1 MAKQALAAGPLTNK
15 ITCQQRALRVL
26 VQQERLNIV
35 QQQVQEYPL
44 PEASS
49 MAERVTF
56 TSELLSDASFLT
68 DEEDVLALMTRWDGP
83 TPSHESP
90 LQNVVMEQGRT
101 SVIKEYR
108 TKERQDAAAQKNLL
122 QHHHLSDSTLTE
134 VQRQSPFAPPTS
146 SRKPH
151 VISNVSIQHFR
162 SPVSYGGAVTSS
174 HHDALVPQKPVPF
187 SRQENDD
194 AQRKQRP
201 AYTSH
206 FSTAGELRDKS
217 RKRPF
222 AGAESGRGGGLSGFG
237 REGGRGED
245 SAELQHSLLS
255 SREER
260 PLPEPAKANGE
271 QSKFMFSTGIRQS
284 GNTCGGPNW
293 SQAQERSGPSTSWI
307 QPPSRSCMLQQNEEN
322 LNWVGPPAPVS
333 APSRVMK
340 KFVPPVKGSSETSGR
355 GGASVGGKK
364 GISSMVENAFRGSVQ
379 QPQAQRHGP
388 SGDRGSE
395 EKLPEE
401 LKGCDPLLIER
412 IEQEIIDRGDPVTFD
427 DIAGLAF
434 AKQTILELICWPMS
448 RPDIF
453 TGLRALPRG
462 LLLFGCVTQKG
473 VRLLD
478 AAPLRGS
485 ALPACPI
492 FHADSFIFLFN
503 SPATHAST
511 HLRPPGTGK
520 TLIAKAIAHQSGAT
534 FFNISAS
541 SLTSKWIGEGEKLV
555 RTLFRL
561 AAYMSPSIV
570 FIDEVDSLLCQ
581 RSADENEASRRMK
594 TEFLV
599 QLDGC
604 GSAAAAARVLLVG
617 ATNRPQELDEA
628 ARRRFVKRLY
638 IPLPE
643 AEARRALIVLLLRT
657 NNHQLTP
664 QEIEQV
670 VTRSRGFSGSDVH
683 QLCTEAAMGPIRDM
697 TAGLAGDI
705 TALAVADVPPI
716 HFRHFLEALSTL
728 RPSVSE
734 KDLDTLLAWND
745 DFGTFSR
752 QKCNVG
758 EG

>member
-1 MAKQALAAGPLTNK
+1 MVPSSLSSSLPSLEPRVTALRTPAGLTHETAHSSPCALVSGISCLCLLEVALAKQALAAGPLTNK

-26 VQQERLNIV
+26 VQQERLKIV

-49 MAERVTF
+49 TAERVTV

-108 TKERQDAAAQKNLL
+108 TKERQDAAALKNLL

-134 VQRQSPFAPPTS
+134 VQRQGPFAPPTS
-146 SRKPH
+146 SRQPH

-187 SRQENDD
+187 SRQENED
-194 AQRKQRP
+194 AQQKQRP

-222 AGAESGRGGGLSGFG
+222 AGAESGRGALSGFG

-260 PLPEPAKANGE
+260 PLPEPAKANAE
-271 QSKFMFSTGIRQS
+271 QSKFMFSTCIRQS
-284 GNTCGGPNW
+284 GKTCGGPNW

-322 LNWVGPPAPVS
+322 MSRAGPPAPVS

-340 KFVPPVKGSSETSGR
+340 KFVPPVKGSSETNGR

-364 GISSMVENAFRGSVQ
+364 GISGMVENAFRGSVQ
-379 QPQAQRHGP
+379 QPQAQRHGT
-388 SGDRGSE
+388 SGDKGPE
-395 EKLPEE
+395 EELPEE

-462 LLLFGCVTQKG
+462 LLLFGCVRQKG
-473 VRLLD
+473 VGLLD
-478 AAPLRGS
+478 AAPLKLLPCLYARYS
-485 ALPACPI
+485 TRTRSFFAL
-492 FHADSFIFLFN
+492 
-503 SPATHAST
+503 T
-511 HLRPPGTGK
+511 HLQRTHPHTSDHRARARPSSPRPSPISQGPPSSTSPPPPSR
-520 TLIAKAIAHQSGAT
+520 QSG
-534 FFNISAS
+534 SGRERS
-541 SLTSKWIGEGEKLV
+541 SCVHSSGW
-555 RTLFRL
+555 
-561 AAYMSPSIV
+561 
-570 FIDEVDSLLCQ
+570 
-581 RSADENEASRRMK
+581 
-594 TEFLV
+594 
-599 QLDGC
+599 
-604 GSAAAAARVLLVG
+604 
-617 ATNRPQELDEA
+617 RP
-628 ARRRFVKRLY
+628 
-638 IPLPE
+638 
-643 AEARRALIVLLLRT
+643 T
-657 NNHQLTP
+657 
-664 QEIEQV
+664 
-670 VTRSRGFSGSDVH
+670 
-683 QLCTEAAMGPIRDM
+683 
-697 TAGLAGDI
+697 
-705 TALAVADVPPI
+705 
-716 HFRHFLEALSTL
+716 
-728 RPSVSE
+728 
-734 KDLDTLLAWND
+734 
-745 DFGTFSR
+745 
-752 QKCNVG
+752 
-758 EG
+758 